1 MTTWLERLTPKNIRN
16 LVPYSSA
23 RREATSGEVWLN
35 ANENPFT
42 RSSADFPT
50 ALNRYPEFQPTALLE
65 AYSRY
70 AGVNLDQVLVTR
82 GIDEGLDLLVR
93 SFCTGGEDQI
103 VFTPP
108 TYGMYRITAETQGVH
123 CMPTPLLENWKLD
136 LPQVIVEAGDS
147 KLVFL
152 CSPNNPTGN
161 LIKKSKVIKI
171 LESTRN
177 QALVVLDEAYI
188 EFAPESSYVNL
199 LHDFPNLV
207 VLRTL
212 SKAFGLAGLR
222 CGFILASPDII
233 AVLKKVTPP
242 YPIPVPVT
250 DLAVLALSDEG
261 IKRMRKEVDLIKALR
276 DELMEKLKAFSF
288 VQKIYPGVAN
298 FVLLKVM
305 DAVDLM
311 NAMEAKGVVI
321 RNQSKQVLLDNCVR
335 ISIGTPEEIE
345 SLLKAFQ
352 EYEVKG

>member
-1 MTTWLERLTPKNIRN
+1 MTAWLERLTPKNIRK
-16 LVPYSSA
+16 LVPYASA
-23 RREATSGEVWLN
+23 RREATRGEVWLN
-35 ANENPFT
+35 ANENPFS
-42 RSSADFPT
+42 RSSGDFPT
-50 ALNRYPEFQPTALLE
+50 ALNRYPEFQPAALLK
-65 AYSRY
+65 AYSSY
-70 AGVNLDQVLVTR
+70 AGVNQDQLLVTR

-93 SFCTGGEDQI
+93 SFCTGGADQI

-123 CMPTPLLENWKLD
+123 CMPTPLLDNWKLD

-161 LIKKSKVIKI
+161 LIKKSNVIKI
-171 LESTRN
+171 LEATRN

-188 EFAPESSYVNL
+188 EFVPESSYVNL

-222 CGFILASPDII
+222 CGFILASPEII

-242 YPIPVPVT
+242 YPIPVPVA
-250 DLAVLALSDEG
+250 DLAVSALSEGG
-261 IKRMRKEVDLIKALR
+261 IKRMRQEVDLIIALR
-276 DELMEKLKAFSF
+276 EDLMDKLKTFSF
-288 VQKIYPGVAN
+288 VQTIYPGVAN
-298 FVLLKVM
+298 FVLLKVK

-311 NAMEAKGVVI
+311 RSMLAKGVVI

-335 ISIGTPEEIE
+335 LSIGTSEEIK
-345 SLLKAFQ
+345 SLLKAFKD
-352 EYEVKG
+352 YEVER

>member
-1 MTTWLERLTPKNIRN
+1 MTTWLDRLTPKNIRN
-16 LVPYSSA
+16 LIPYSSA
-23 RREATSGEVWLN
+23 RREAISGEVWLN

-42 RSSADFPT
+42 RRSGDFPS

-70 AGVNLDQVLVTR
+70 AGVSPDQLLVTR
-82 GIDEGLDLLVR
+82 GIDEGLDLLIR

-103 VFTPP
+103 VYTPP

-171 LESTRN
+171 LEATRN
-177 QALVVLDEAYI
+177 QTLVVLDEAYI
-188 EFAPESSYVNL
+188 EFVPEASYVQL
-199 LHDFPNLV
+199 LADYPNLV

-222 CGFILASPDII
+222 CGFILASPEII
-233 AVLKKVTPP
+233 SVIKKVTPP
-242 YPIPVPVT
+242 YPIPVPVA
-250 DLAVLALSDEG
+250 DLAVAALSEAG
-261 IKRMRKEVDLIKALR
+261 IQRMRLEVDLISSSR
-276 DELMEKLKAFSF
+276 EDLMEKLKNFSF
-288 VQKIYPGVAN
+288 IRKIYPGVAN
-298 FVLLKVM
+298 FILLKVK
-305 DAVDLM
+305 DAADLM
-311 NAMEAKGVVI
+311 NSLETKGIVI
-321 RNQSKQVLLDNCVR
+321 RNQSKQILLENCVR
-335 ISIGTPEEIE
+335 ISIGTPEET
-345 SLLKAFQ
+345 SLLLAAFKD
-352 EYEVKG
+352 YEVQQ